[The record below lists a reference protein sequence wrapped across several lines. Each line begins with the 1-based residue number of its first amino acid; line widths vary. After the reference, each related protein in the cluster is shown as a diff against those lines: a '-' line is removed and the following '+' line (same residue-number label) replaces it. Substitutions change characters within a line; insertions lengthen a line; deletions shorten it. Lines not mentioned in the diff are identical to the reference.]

1 MNTKINNKIN
11 QSTLNNTPNRSTPA
25 PATAAC
31 KTCRTH
37 FPELLLDET
46 YTAAHPELSAH
57 LASCASCE
65 SEIQALR
72 STFALLDDWT
82 APEPSPYF
90 DSKLRVLLREAQAA
104 EPEGFWE
111 RARSFLLFS
120 TGRTLR
126 PALTGALAFAML
138 IGGGGLGVMLRQPA
152 RPVSATVNDLKIL
165 DNNAQAL
172 QQMDQLL
179 DDSPSGDDTN
189 APPTT

>member
-1 MNTKINNKIN
+1 MNTNMISN
-11 QSTLNNTPNRSTPA
+11 STIA
-25 PATAAC
+25 DC

-37 FPELLLDET
+37 LPDLLLDEA
-46 YTAAHPELSAH
+46 YTAAHPELAAH
-57 LASCASCE
+57 LAACAACE
-65 SEIQALR
+65 AELTALR

-90 DSKLRVLLREAQAA
+90 DSKLMVRLREAQAA

-138 IGGGGLGVMLRQPA
+138 IGGGGLGVLLHQPA
-152 RPVSATVNDLKIL
+152 HQTSATVNDLKIL

-179 DDSPSGDDTN
+179 DESNGSDETGV
-189 APPTT
+189 PPTT

>member
-1 MNTKINNKIN
+1 MNTKIDK
-11 QSTLNNTPNRSTPA
+11 STPA
-25 PATAAC
+25 PATADC
-31 KTCRTH
+31 KTCRAH
-37 FPELLLDET
+37 LPDLLLDES
-46 YTAAHPELSAH
+46 YTVAHPELSAH

-65 SEIQALR
+65 AEIKALR

-90 DSKLRVLLREAQAA
+90 DSKLRALLREAQAA

-111 RARSFLLFS
+111 RTRSFLLFS

-138 IGGGGLGVMLRQPA
+138 IGGGGLGVMLRQPD
-152 RPVSATVNDLKIL
+152 RPASATVNDLKIL

-179 DDSPSGDDTN
+179 DDSPSSDDTN

>member
-1 MNTKINNKIN
+1 MNTKNNNTLNK
-11 QSTLNNTPNRSTPA
+11 STLH
-25 PATAAC
+25 PATADC

-37 FPELLLDET
+37 LPDLLLDET

-57 LASCASCE
+57 LASCSSCE
-65 SEIQALR
+65 AEIAALR

-82 APEPSPYF
+82 APELSPYF
-90 DSKLRVLLREAQAA
+90 DSKLQVRLREAQASQ
-104 EPEGFWE
+104 PEGFWE
-111 RARSFLLFS
+111 RTRSFFLFS

-138 IGGGGLGVMLRQPA
+138 IGGSGLGVLLHQPN
-152 RPVSATVNDLKIL
+152 RPASASATVNDLKIL

-179 DDSPSGDDTN
+179 DDSPSSDDTN